1 MILTMQQVE
10 YLKRCSFQYQTSGLF
25 QQANFDLDAYV
36 RTFVIKEF
44 QEALHL
50 SRDEELLDAG
60 DLVREVTELE
70 EAQRWS
76 IWTYKWQPEYRA
88 YIEPMKEHWM
98 LKELVPNLKILIE
111 PPRFLP
117 GITSKDYVDPSIQVV
132 SLSGWNTDEGAW
144 HYAA

>member
-1 MILTMQQVE
+1 MILTMRQVE

-25 QQANFDLDAYV
+25 QANFDLDAYV

-60 DLVREVTELE
+60 DLVREVTEL

-117 GITSKDYVDPSIQVV
+117 GMMTSKDYVVPVQQVV